1 MAEKMS
7 NWGKITD
14 AGSND
19 SGNRNHVTQ
28 TSDHADV
35 GRGVH
40 VTTQIGNTSVRDYFD
55 RDGNYDRNDY
65 GRNG

>member
-1 MAEKMS
+1 MTKLG
-7 NWGKITD
+7 NWGKMTD

-28 TSDHADV
+28 TNDNADR

-40 VTTQIGNTSVRDYFD
+40 VTTQVGNTSVHDHFD
-55 RDGNYDRNDY
+55 QNGNYQGNTF
-65 GRNG
+65 GNNG